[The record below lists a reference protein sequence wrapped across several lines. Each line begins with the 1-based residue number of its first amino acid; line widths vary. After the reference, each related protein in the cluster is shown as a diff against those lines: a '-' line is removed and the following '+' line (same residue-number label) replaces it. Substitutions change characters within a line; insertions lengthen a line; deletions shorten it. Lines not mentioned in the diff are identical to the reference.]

1 MLSGSI
7 KKGSEILRNP
17 FKKRSTGL
25 FVIQDASED
34 LPLGYS
40 TMDKNPEVQMA
51 VNGIAGLVASMTI
64 YLMRNTD
71 KGDVREKNELAKKV
85 DIYPYKYM
93 TRFNWMSYIV
103 KNMLVKGNQVVLPI
117 FTEGKIE
124 NLKLLK
130 PSEVSLLQNGD
141 DYNILWRGKNFE
153 PDEVLHFV
161 LNPKENA
168 PYEGAGLTVNLKQI
182 VRALGQAQK
191 TKTDFMNS
199 KWKPSLIIR
208 VDAVGEKFRTKEG
221 REELL
226 TDYFDTDEAGKP
238 WIVPAGQI
246 DVEQVKPLSLND
258 LAIND
263 AINIDKR
270 TVAAAIG
277 VPPFM
282 VGAGEFNKDEYNNFV
297 QTKIMQI
304 AQIIQQTLTAG
315 LLYSPDRYFMFNYRS
330 LYDYSVSEKVSM
342 YSAMSDRL
350 ALDRNEFRTGM
361 GLEPREDM
369 EELIGLENY
378 IPAQL
383 LGKQKKLKSEGEK

>member
-1 MLSGSI
+1 M
-7 KKGSEILRNP
+7 KNP
-17 FKKRSTGL
+17 FKKRSAGL
-25 FVIQDASED
+25 FVIQDASDD
-34 LPLGYS
+34 LPIGYS

-168 PYEGAGLTVNLKQI
+168 PYEGAGMTVNLKQI

-270 TVAAAIG
+270 TVAAALG

-378 IPAQL
+378 IPAKL

>member
-1 MLSGSI
+1 M
-7 KKGSEILRNP
+7 KNP
-17 FKKRSTGL
+17 FKKRSAGL

-34 LPLGYS
+34 LPIGYS

-71 KGDVREKNELAKKV
+71 KGDIREKNELAKKV

-141 DYNILWRGKNFE
+141 DYNVLWRGKNFE

-270 TVAAAIG
+270 TVAAALG

-378 IPAQL
+378 IPAEL

>member
-1 MLSGSI
+1 M
-7 KKGSEILRNP
+7 KNP
-17 FKKRSTGL
+17 FKKRSAGL

-34 LPLGYS
+34 LPIGYS

-141 DYNILWRGKNFE
+141 DYNVLWRGKNFE

-238 WIVPAGQI
+238 WIVPAGQS

-270 TVAAAIG
+270 TVAAALG

-330 LYDYSVSEKVSM
+330 LYDYSVSENVSM
-342 YSAMSDRL
+342 SSAMSDRL

-378 IPAQL
+378 IPADL
-383 LGKQKKLKSEGEK
+383 LGKQKKLKSEVEK

>member
-1 MLSGSI
+1 M
-7 KKGSEILRNP
+7 KNP
-17 FKKRSTGL
+17 FKKRSAGL
-25 FVIQDASED
+25 FVIQDAIED
-34 LPLGYS
+34 LPIGYS

-130 PSEVSLLQNGD
+130 PSEVSLLPNGD
-141 DYNILWRGKNFE
+141 DYNVLWRGKNFE

-270 TVAAAIG
+270 TVAAALG

-378 IPAQL
+378 IPAEL